1 MSSPAASSPVVRTHR
16 ARAVI
21 AQYGGHN
28 HRMVRL
34 LPVRQAA
41 ALVFPKVFF
50 PGSTP
55 YVGVLRLHGE
65 WPQVGVPVGLLLS
78 TGMVKLMSRVTGSSF
93 DTWGWRVPFLASVV
107 AVGLYVRL
115 RVLESPALR
124 STRTRCHRNN

>member
-1 MSSPAASSPVVRTHR
+1 VGTT
-16 ARAVI
+16 I
-21 AQYGGHN
+21 EWYDFFLYGGP
-28 HRMVRL
+28 
-34 LPVRQAA
+34 LPLSSRRCSSWAA
-41 ALVFPKVFF
+41 RRTSASCGFMA
-50 PGSTP
+50 S
-55 YVGVLRLHGE
+55 
-65 WPQVGVPVGLLLS
+65 WPQVGVPVGLLLP